1 LSLANFIDTLID
13 YPMSRIYAGELFD
26 RLGEKGIL
34 QAEQI
39 KNYKLH
45 VENLEEQANDDDEES
60 N

>member
-1 LSLANFIDTLID
+1 
-13 YPMSRIYAGELFD
+13 MSRFYAGELFD

-45 VENLEEQANDDDEES
+45 VENLEEQANDDDS

>member
-1 LSLANFIDTLID
+1 MSLANFIDTLID

-34 QAEQI
+34 QEDQI

-45 VENLEEQANDDDEES
+45 VENLEDQANDDDS

>member
-1 LSLANFIDTLID
+1 MSLANFIDTMID

-34 QAEQI
+34 QEEQI

-45 VENLEEQANDDDEES
+45 VENLEDQANDDDS